1 MFVIVRRTPALA
13 ERETLVSLEIKD
25 FEYIRDFLVK
35 RSAIVLDCEKV
46 YLVESRLQPLARR
59 EGLASV
65 GELVSK
71 MKTTP
76 VNGLH
81 QRVVEAMTTHETSF
95 FRDINPFNAMQKG
108 VIPALMDARK
118 MTREIRIWCMACST
132 GQEPYSLAMMMRE
145 AFPQL
150 ENWKVTIL
158 ATDLSTQVLQKAQSG
173 LFSQHE
179 INRGL
184 PAPYILKYFQRQGMN
199 WQIKDELRKMINF
212 QQMNLIETWM
222 AVPKMDVIFLRN
234 VLIYFDVPTKKE
246 ILIKVRRVLSSDGYL
261 FLGGSENAIGLDDSF
276 KRLEL
281 EQSSVYQIR

>member
-1 MFVIVRRTPALA
+1 M
-13 ERETLVSLEIKD
+13 SLEIRD

-59 EGLASV
+59 EGLGSV
-65 GELVSK
+65 SELVSK

-108 VIPALMDARK
+108 VIPTLMNARK

-132 GQEPYSLAMMMRE
+132 GQEPYSLAMMIRE
-145 AFPQL
+145 SFPQL
-150 ENWKVTIL
+150 ESWKVSIL

-212 QQMNLIETWM
+212 QQMNLIETWLPM
-222 AVPKMDVIFLRN
+222 PKMDVIFLRN
-234 VLIYFDVPTKKE
+234 VLIYFDVSTKKE
-246 ILIKVRRVLSSDGYL
+246 ILVKVRRVLSPDGYL

-276 KRLEL
+276 KRFEL
-281 EQSSVYQIR
+281 EQSSVYQLR

>member
-1 MFVIVRRTPALA
+1 MP
-13 ERETLVSLEIKD
+13 LEIKD

-46 YLVESRLQPLARR
+46 YLVESRLQPLARK
-59 EGLASV
+59 EGLESV

-71 MKTTP
+71 MKSMP
-76 VNGLH
+76 INGLH

-95 FRDINPFNAMQKG
+95 FRDINPFNAMQKS
-108 VIPALMDARK
+108 VLPALIDARK
-118 MTREIRIWCMACST
+118 ATRELRIWCMACST
-132 GQEPYSLAMMMRE
+132 GQEPYSLAMLIRE
-145 AFPQL
+145 YFPQL

-158 ATDLSTQVLQKAQSG
+158 ATDLSAQVLQKAQAG
-173 LFSQHE
+173 QFSQHE

-199 WQIKDELRKMINF
+199 WQIKDELKKMISF
-212 QQMNLIETWM
+212 QQMNLIEPWL

-246 ILIKVRRVLSSDGYL
+246 ILSKVRRVLNQDSYL
-261 FLGGSENAIGLDDSF
+261 FLGGSENAIGLDDAF

-281 EQSSVYQIR
+281 EQSSVYQLR